1 MLTIRGLTRP
11 GLSPVDLELA
21 GGECVAVLGPSG
33 GGKTLLLR
41 AIADLDPN
49 EGELSL
55 DGESRAGMSGPE
67 WRGRVRYLASEPGWW
82 AERIGAHFAD
92 AEAAMPLLAGLG
104 LGAEALDWTVS
115 RASTGERQRLALART
130 LARTQTQ
137 APEVLLLDEP
147 SSGLDPA
154 ATEMVEAM
162 LRQRL
167 AAGTA
172 ILIATHDPAQAGR
185 LARRRL
191 IVEAGKV
198 REEAA

>member
-11 GLSPVDLELA
+11 GLSPFDLELA

-67 WRGRVRYLASEPGWW
+67 WRGRVSYLASEPGWW
-82 AERIGAHFAD
+82 AERIGAHFTD
-92 AEAAMPLLAGLG
+92 AEAAIPLLAALG

-162 LRQRL
+162 LRERL
-167 AAGTA
+167 AAGVA

-191 IVEAGKV
+191 IVEAGEV

>member
-67 WRGRVRYLASEPGWW
+67 WRGRVSYLSSEPGWW

-104 LGAEALDWTVS
+104 LGAEALDWTVA

-130 LARTQTQ
+130 LARM
-137 APEVLLLDEP
+137 PEVLLLDEP
-147 SSGLDPA
+147 SSGLDPT
-154 ATEMVEAM
+154 ATEMVETM
-162 LRQRL
+162 LRERL
-167 AAGTA
+167 AAGVA

>member
-11 GLSPVDLELA
+11 GLSPVDFELA

-67 WRGRVRYLASEPGWW
+67 WRGRVSYLSSEPGWW

-92 AEAAMPLLAGLG
+92 AAAAMPLLAGLG
-104 LGAEALDWTVS
+104 LGAEALDWTVA

-130 LARTQTQ
+130 LART
-137 APEVLLLDEP
+137 PEVLLLDEP

-154 ATEMVEAM
+154 ATEMVETM
-162 LRQRL
+162 LRERL
-167 AAGTA
+167 AAGVA

>member
-1 MLTIRGLTRP
+1 MLTIRGLRRP
-11 GLSPVDLELA
+11 GLSPVDFELA
-21 GGECVAVLGPSG
+21 EGECVAVLGPSG

-41 AIADLDPN
+41 AIADLDPT

-55 DGESRAGMSGPE
+55 DGESRAGMSGPA
-67 WRGRVRYLASEPGWW
+67 WRGRVSYLASEPGWW

-92 AEAAMPLLAGLG
+92 AEAAAPLLAALG
-104 LGAEALDWTVS
+104 LGAEALDWTVA

-130 LARTQTQ
+130 LAR

-147 SSGLDPA
+147 SSGLDQA
-154 ATEMVEAM
+154 ATAKVEAV

-172 ILIATHDPAQAGR
+172 ILIATHDPAQAQR

-191 IVEAGKV
+191 MVEGGEV

>member
-11 GLSPVDLELA
+11 GLSPFDLELD

-49 EGELSL
+49 QGELSL
-55 DGESRAGMSGPE
+55 DGESRAGMSGPA
-67 WRGRVRYLASEPGWW
+67 WRGRVSYLSSEPGWW

-92 AEAAMPLLAGLG
+92 AAAAMPLLAALG
-104 LGAEALDWTVS
+104 LAAEALDWAVA

-130 LARTQTQ
+130 LAQT
-137 APEVLLLDEP
+137 PEVLLLDEP

-154 ATEMVEAM
+154 ATEMVETM
-162 LRQRL
+162 LRERL
-167 AAGTA
+167 AAGVA

-191 IVEAGKV
+191 IVEAGEV

>member
-49 EGELSL
+49 EGELRL

-67 WRGRVRYLASEPGWW
+67 WRGRVSYLSSEPGWW

-104 LGAEALDWTVS
+104 LGAEALDWTVA

-130 LARTQTQ
+130 LART
-137 APEVLLLDEP
+137 PEVLLLDEP

-154 ATEMVEAM
+154 ATEMVETM
-162 LRQRL
+162 LRERL
-167 AAGTA
+167 AAGVA